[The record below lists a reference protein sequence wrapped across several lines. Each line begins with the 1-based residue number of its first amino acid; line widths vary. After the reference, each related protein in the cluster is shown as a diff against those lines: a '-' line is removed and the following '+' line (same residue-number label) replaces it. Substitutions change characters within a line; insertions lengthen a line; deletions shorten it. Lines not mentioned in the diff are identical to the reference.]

1 MISYLALSPLNE
13 AWAQVTG
20 EVAEYVEVECDGSW
34 DDAADEL
41 IRRLHDAGVEN
52 GQA

>member
-1 MISYLALSPLNE
+1 M
-13 AWAQVTG
+13 TG

-52 GQA
+52 GQAGSDPHVVFFRI